1 MKNRDGLGRV
11 IDDDAMYFVQDKR
24 QHVGN
29 SVLWWGVDGGG
40 YTCDLNKAGRYA
52 GSRVRSMRDTDVPWP
67 VGHILEKAT
76 LHVDAQHLTN
86 YQAT

>member
-11 IDDDAMYFVQDKR
+11 IVDDAMYFVQDKR
-24 QHVGN
+24 QYVGN

-40 YTCDLNKAGRYA
+40 YTSDLNKAGRYA

-67 VGHILEKAT
+67 VGYILERST
-76 LHVDAQHLTN
+76 LHVDAQRL
-86 YQAT
+86 